1 MESWHYSLWL
11 SLISFCVGDDE
22 AIISNAGQRAVFHI
36 SVSMLLRV
44 AELCWQTIP
53 MTESMIQELEHAIN
67 AWRNHQSENF
77 VRFSPSKDQHDNFH
91 KLCHAPTHLR
101 RNGGL
106 STTCTSSYE
115 KSHGVMAK
123 RPAMQHNHQGVP
135 ERRMLIVVRRAQV
148 LSQRQLGSGKEYT
161 KAMYRVMRGDDGD
174 FDKSSVHTTTSQ
186 VCDVFYSSFDTS
198 QICNVQFPRVGV
210 LLVLRKAS
218 CSTTMAGKKLWFC
231 LNVLLEYCCISAGM
245 L

>member
-22 AIISNAGQRAVFHI
+22 AIISNAGQRAVFHV

-44 AELCWQTIP
+44 ADLCWQTIP

-148 LSQRQLGSGKEYT
+148 LCQRQLGSGREYT

-186 VCDVFYSSFDTS
+186 VCAVLYSSFETS
-198 QICNVQFPRVGV
+198 QICDVRFLRVEV
-210 LLVLRKAS
+210 LLVLTKAS
-218 CSTTMAGKKLWFC
+218 CSTTMAGKRLCIC